1 MIGTIAT
8 SLVSGVFG
16 LLTLLVG
23 LLPSFSWPDLAG
35 TLSATGVS
43 QYVGYL
49 NWFFPVGTALSIT
62 VAWATALLAYNAW
75 LFFSGWL
82 RLFIK

>member
-1 MIGTIAT
+1 MIGALAT
-8 SLVSGVFG
+8 ALVSGVFG

-35 TLSATGVS
+35 TLSAAGIS

-62 VAWATALLAYNAW
+62 VAWSTALLAYNAW

>member
-1 MIGTIAT
+1 MIGEIAT
-8 SLVSGVFG
+8 LLVSGVFS

-23 LLPSFSWPDLAG
+23 LLPSFNWPDLAG
-35 TLSATGVS
+35 TLTGAGIS

-82 RLFIK
+82 RLFVK

>member
-1 MIGTIAT
+1 MIGLIAT
-8 SLVSGVFG
+8 ALVTGIFG

-35 TLSATGVS
+35 SLSAAGIS
-43 QYVGYL
+43 QFVAYL

-62 VAWATALLAYNAW
+62 VAWAAALLAYNAW

-82 RLFIK
+82 KFFIK